1 MPNIR
6 IDTGRATLAAL
17 LFAAS
22 MTATGALAQTATDSA
37 PGKPLQLVQNIKP
50 ASKAVATKSTKTAA
64 KAASKTKATRH
75 RTFAQRK
82 RAPAPAQIA
91 QGPADARSTAP
102 ALPFAGAAAVAALS
116 LLPAETM
123 PSELVVGGQ
132 TVQFG
137 SPEKLNEIDL
147 AAKDDIASAGAANPQ
162 PGNDVA
168 EAAAKSDLANAPPQS
183 LANTAAPSEIGST
196 AWLLQVLA
204 ALGGAVAAGSAA
216 WLLIGSAPQRMYG

>member
-1 MPNIR
+1 MLSIR
-6 IDTGRATLAAL
+6 IDTGRATLAAV

-22 MTATGALAQTATDSA
+22 MTAGSALAQTVTNSA
-37 PGKPLQLVQNIKP
+37 PGKPMQLVQNIKP
-50 ASKAVATKSTKTAA
+50 ASKATKSAKIAKVKT
-64 KAASKTKATRH
+64 SHHRH

-82 RAPAPAQIA
+82 RSPAPVQVAQ
-91 QGPADARSTAP
+91 QPADAWSATP
-102 ALPFAGAAAVAALS
+102 ALPFAGTAAVAAPS
-116 LLPAETM
+116 PVPVETA

-132 TVQFG
+132 TVQIS

-147 AAKDDIASAGAANPQ
+147 AAKDGDASTGAANPKV
-162 PGNDVA
+162 GNDVA
-168 EAAAKSDLANAPPQS
+168 EAAAKSDSANTAPQS
-183 LANTAAPSEIGST
+183 LASAAAPSEIGST